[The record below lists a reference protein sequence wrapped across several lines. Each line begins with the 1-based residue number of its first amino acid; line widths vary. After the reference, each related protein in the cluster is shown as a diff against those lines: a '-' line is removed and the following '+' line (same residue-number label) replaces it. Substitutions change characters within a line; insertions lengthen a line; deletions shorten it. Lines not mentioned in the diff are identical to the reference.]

1 MIPLSLPSLG
11 NINIKKKKILIY
23 RYVVKFILKAS
34 LSLLELP
41 SFQRNI
47 KTKLEEKADKN
58 IAAFQGISTS
68 VKIFSKY
75 MYQDSRLRFTALFRE
90 DLRIGKREDLR
101 IRQS

>member
-1 MIPLSLPSLG
+1 MIPLSLSPLLATL
-11 NINIKKKKILIY
+11 ILKKKKNLIY

-75 MYQDSRLRFTALFRE
+75 MYQDSRLRFTALLE
-90 DLRIGKREDLR
+90 KI
-101 IRQS
+101 

>member
-1 MIPLSLPSLG
+1 MATLIL
-11 NINIKKKKILIY
+11 KKKKNLIY

-34 LSLLELP
+34 LSLLETLP